1 MTAFCKFVAHL
12 LGVQVGD
19 PEHLKVFTYQK
30 EAMPGWWFH
39 WLWQRPSISCLR
51 RKAHLLVALAADNL
65 AIASTRTPEPTD
77 KGEAKTKKR
86 GADEKDVEKGKQA
99 NTPDSRPNIQPPN
112 VQEGLGQ
119 NKKGKDLNELAG
131 FILKKLQGRLML
143 YQGSLWVYA
152 PPCWR
157 ALATPEEAIR
167 ELRIIFE
174 EYPEVAQ
181 WLDPGDFQK
190 LIKILRSSPHLE
202 ICDDDDELQEAGG
215 KNQLS

>member
-181 WLDPGDFQK
+181 WLFSKWGTW
-190 LIKILRSSPHLE
+190 
-202 ICDDDDELQEAGG
+202 C
-215 KNQLS
+215 